1 MASNKINWQVVG
13 RIFAATLPAYVLTNS
28 AMIFIGFLL
37 PMSKFDSVYTVSLA
51 GFAFYTAIIMWIFHV
66 ESMKKLWL
74 SLLFAITFTSIASL
88 VLYRLEAM

>member
-1 MASNKINWQVVG
+1 MDLRNLNWQIAA
-13 RIFAATLPAYVLTNS
+13 RIFAATLPAYLLTNS

-51 GFAFYTAIIMWIFHV
+51 GFAFYTAVIMWIFHV

-74 SLLFAITFTSIASL
+74 SLLFAIAFTSLASF
-88 VLYRLEAM
+88 VLYRLDAM